1 MKVLV
6 VGSGGREHAL
16 CWKIRQSPL
25 VSRVFCAPGNG
36 GMAAAGAECV
46 DVAANNLDGLRT
58 LARQQAV
65 DLVVVGPEEPLCAG
79 LVDLLQASSIRV
91 FGPSKKAAEVEGSK
105 AFARGICRRHRIPSP
120 AWWAFG
126 EAAEAMGFLENR
138 PDGPIVVKA
147 SGLAAGKGV
156 VKAADN
162 AAARRAVKEM
172 MEQHRFGAA
181 GSTVVLEELIT
192 GPELSVIA
200 LTDGRTIIPL
210 EPARDHKAAFDG
222 DAGPNTGGM
231 GAFSPVATVAT
242 RALRQIENHV
252 LIPAVHGLNLEGRTF
267 RGFLYAGLM
276 LTTAGPRVLEF
287 NARMGDPETQPLLMR
302 LQSDLVPYLL
312 ATIDGKL
319 DMLEAPQWDPRPAV
333 CVVATSEGY
342 PGKYAT
348 GVPIHGLDRVDVS
361 ADLQVFH
368 SGTARRGGDLVTAS
382 GRVLSVTALGPTLA
396 DARARAYAELAK
408 IEFQG
413 MHYRRDIAA
422 S

>member
-6 VGSGGREHAL
+6 VGGGGREHAL
-16 CWKIRQSPL
+16 CWKIQQSPL
-25 VSRVFCAPGNG
+25 VSRVLCAPGNG
-36 GMAAAGAECV
+36 GMAAAGVECV
-46 DVAANNLDGLRT
+46 DIAADNLDGLVAF
-58 LARQQAV
+58 ARDQKI

-79 LVDLLQASSIRV
+79 LVDLLQAASIRA
-91 FGPSKKAAEVEGSK
+91 FGPSKKAAEIEGSK

-120 AWWAFG
+120 AAWTFG
-126 EAAEAMGFLENR
+126 DAAEAMGFLENR

-156 VKAADN
+156 VKASDN

-181 GSTVVLEELIT
+181 GNTVVLEELIS
-192 GPELSVIA
+192 GPELSLIA
-200 LTDGRTIIPL
+200 LTDGRTIMPL
-210 EPARDHKAAFDG
+210 EPARDHKAVFDG
-222 DAGPNTGGM
+222 DEGPNTGGM
-231 GAFSPVATVAT
+231 GAFSPVGSVGA

-252 LIPAVHGLNLEGRTF
+252 LIPAVHGLNLEGRPF

-276 LTTAGPRVLEF
+276 LTTAGPRLLEF
-287 NARMGDPETQPLLMR
+287 NARLGDPETQPLLMR

-312 ATIDGKL
+312 ATMDGKL
-319 DMLEAPQWDPRPAV
+319 DALEAPHWDSRPAV
-333 CVVATSEGY
+333 CVMAVSEGY
-342 PGKYAT
+342 PGNYTK
-348 GVPIHGLDRVDVS
+348 GVPIHGLAKVQVG

-368 SGTARRGGDLVTAS
+368 SGTARRGGDLVTAG
-382 GRVLSVTALGPTLA
+382 GRVLAVTALGQTQEE
-396 DARARAYAELAK
+396 ARTRAYAALAK

-422 S
+422 T